1 LRVRV
6 SIVVPTYNER
16 TRLGELVEA
25 TFAVFAAHGIDGE
38 LVIVDDG
45 SPDGTG
51 ALADDLATRHRI
63 QVVHR
68 PGKLGLGT
76 AVIDGFAVATGE
88 ILGVMD
94 ADLSHPPS
102 AIPRLLA
109 ALDGAG
115 SAGEGADLAIGS
127 RYVPGGGVKNWP
139 LIRQLMSR
147 LACLLAKPITPARD
161 ATSGYFLVRRP
172 AVEGVK
178 IAAGGFKICL
188 ELLVRGRVASIVEV
202 PYEFTDRAAGES
214 KMSWREAT
222 GYLWQLRDLM
232 RQRQARPTP
241 QRYLRVA
248 PPPSIASTLHG
259 PGPAAER

>member
-1 LRVRV
+1 MRL

-25 TFAVFAAHGIDGE
+25 VFQVFAAHGIDGE

-63 QVVHR
+63 RVVHR

-76 AVIDGFAVATGE
+76 AVIDGFAAASGE

-94 ADLSHPPS
+94 ADLSHP
-102 AIPRLLA
+102 AEALPRLLA
-109 ALDGAG
+109 ALEQGP
-115 SAGEGADLAIGS
+115 ADMAIGS
-127 RYVPGGGVKNWP
+127 RYVRGGGVRNWP
-139 LIRQLMSR
+139 LIRRAMSR
-147 LACLLAKPITPARD
+147 FACLLARPITPARD
-161 ATSGYFLVRRP
+161 ATSGYFLVRRH
-172 AVEGVK
+172 AVEGVQ

-188 ELLVRGRVASIVEV
+188 ELLVRGRVESVVEV
-202 PYEFTDRAAGES
+202 PYTFSDRAAGES

-232 RQRQARPTP
+232 GYRRTRPAA
-241 QRYLRVA
+241 QRYVRFD
-248 PPPSIASTLHG
+248 PS
-259 PGPAAER
+259 